1 MKVCRTITCLLIIFM
16 IAACSTTQS
25 RYVPLAGDQSP
36 KSDEHPIE
44 IYQEGLPQR
53 PFEKVS
59 RIDVHLEKTHFIS
72 SDFEDALPQL
82 EKEAR
87 LSGADAVIEIKERK
101 SSVGETKIYH
111 VTATG
116 IRFIDY

>member
-1 MKVCRTITCLLIIFM
+1 MIT
-16 IAACSTTQS
+16 ACSTTQS
-25 RYVPLAGDQSP
+25 RYVPLAGDPSP
-36 KSDEHPIE
+36 RSEDHPIE
-44 IYQEGLPQR
+44 IFHESLPQR
-53 PFEKVS
+53 PFERIS

-72 SDFEDALPQL
+72 SDFADALPKL

-87 LSGADAVIEIKERK
+87 LSGADALIEIKERK

-116 IRFIDY
+116 IRFIE